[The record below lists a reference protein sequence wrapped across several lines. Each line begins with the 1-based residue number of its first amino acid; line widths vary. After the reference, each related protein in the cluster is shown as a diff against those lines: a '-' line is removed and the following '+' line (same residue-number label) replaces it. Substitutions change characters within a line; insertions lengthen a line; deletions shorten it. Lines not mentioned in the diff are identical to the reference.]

1 MCCCVLLCV
10 VVCCGVLLCVSE
22 ENRRKNEG
30 ERAGKKQKVESG
42 KSDAAIFF
50 LKI

>member
-30 ERAGKKQKVESG
+30 ERAGEKNIKWSLVKATRPLSV
-42 KSDAAIFF
+42 
-50 LKI
+50 